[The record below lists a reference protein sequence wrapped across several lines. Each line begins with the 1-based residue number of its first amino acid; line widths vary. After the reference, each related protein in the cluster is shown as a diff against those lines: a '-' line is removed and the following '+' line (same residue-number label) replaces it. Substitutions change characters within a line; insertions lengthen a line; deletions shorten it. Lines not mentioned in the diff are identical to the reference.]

1 VGNGE
6 GRNVEVGFPD
16 RQQRARRGRHVPRRV
31 FGGPVA
37 RRRAKV
43 HHRLRYR
50 FDNSLARGPLVL
62 IGWLGVAVLLL
73 VVLATTAAAV
83 THVLFGG
90 GRNRGVVEDLWQG
103 LRRVL
108 DASAFGNDTA
118 WPARLMALF
127 VTLFGI
133 FIGGSLI
140 GLIATALDQRVDLL
154 RKGRSAVLES
164 NHTLILGWSARLPVI
179 VQELVVA
186 NQNAPRPVVV
196 ILAKRE
202 KAHMEAELRDRT
214 GDTGRT
220 KVVCRSG
227 DPGKPADLVLANIAG
242 ARSTIIL
249 VGDEGD
255 AGVVKTILAVKTL
268 DPSFAAT
275 NVVAEL
281 AHPDHART
289 VRAIADG
296 AIATVNSDDVIADV
310 TAQACHQTGLSVVL
324 RDLLDFEGD
333 ECYFAVIPEL
343 EGHTYAEA
351 LGAFETSSVIGRYS
365 ADGFVELS
373 PPPDSVFGPGDEVIA
388 VSADDDTVIFTGFRD
403 VPVPDSAD
411 AGLREEAPIRVLI
424 VGWSAFAPKVVHELD
439 AFLAPGSHIEVCI
452 NGALADPGA
461 LSQVPL
467 ANVAMT
473 VTMIGDG
480 PEHLLA
486 LGARPPFDQVIVL
499 GYRDGLSVAE
509 ADSLTLLTLLTLRK
523 VWPPQAM
530 PRVPIIAQ
538 LLDQSNVELAT
549 STGVDDFIVSDAL
562 ASLMLAQLSQRRQMQ
577 AVFDELFDPGGAG
590 VELQPASRFVTDHA
604 VGYAEIVAAG
614 AAQGVSVL
622 GWRISAS
629 GEVVINP
636 KKTRTVQLGA
646 DDQVLVVVYRAT

>member
-1 VGNGE
+1 
-6 GRNVEVGFPD
+6 
-16 RQQRARRGRHVPRRV
+16 
-31 FGGPVA
+31 
-37 RRRAKV
+37 
-43 HHRLRYR
+43 
-50 FDNSLARGPLVL
+50 
-62 IGWLGVAVLLL
+62 
-73 VVLATTAAAV
+73 
-83 THVLFGG
+83 
-90 GRNRGVVEDLWQG
+90 
-103 LRRVL
+103 
-108 DASAFGNDTA
+108 
-118 WPARLMALF
+118 
-127 VTLFGI
+127 
-133 FIGGSLI
+133 
-140 GLIATALDQRVDLL
+140 
-154 RKGRSAVLES
+154 
-164 NHTLILGWSARLPVI
+164 
-179 VQELVVA
+179 
-186 NQNAPRPVVV
+186 
-196 ILAKRE
+196 
-202 KAHMEAELRDRT
+202 
-214 GDTGRT
+214 
-220 KVVCRSG
+220 
-227 DPGKPADLVLANIAG
+227 
-242 ARSTIIL
+242 
-249 VGDEGD
+249 
-255 AGVVKTILAVKTL
+255 
-268 DPSFAAT
+268 
-275 NVVAEL
+275 
-281 AHPDHART
+281 
-289 VRAIADG
+289 
-296 AIATVNSDDVIADV
+296 
-310 TAQACHQTGLSVVL
+310 VVL

-333 ECYFAVIPEL
+333 ECYFAVVPEL

-351 LGAFETSSVIGRYS
+351 LNAFETSSVIGRYS

-388 VSADDDTVIFTGFRD
+388 VSADDDTIIFTGFRD
-403 VPVPDSAD
+403 VPVPDPAEPGIRD
-411 AGLREEAPIRVLI
+411 EAPIQVLI

-467 ANVAMT
+467 ANVTMT

-486 LGARPPFDQVIVL
+486 LSARPPFDQVIVL

-523 VWPPQAM
+523 VWPPHAM

-590 VELQPASRFVTDHA
+590 VELQPAGRFVTDQA

-636 KKTRTVQLGA
+636 KKSRAVQLGA
-646 DDQVLVVVYRAT
+646 DDQVLVVVYRTT

>member
-1 VGNGE
+1 MELKV
-6 GRNVEVGFPD
+6 PD
-16 RQQRARRGRHVPRRV
+16 KQQRARRGRHVPRRV
-31 FGGPVA
+31 FGRPVA

-62 IGWLGVAVLLL
+62 IGWLGVAVILL
-73 VVLATTAAAV
+73 VLVATTAAAV

-140 GLIATALDQRVDLL
+140 GLIATALDQRVDQL

-186 NQNAPRPVVV
+186 NQNVARPVVV

-220 KVVCRSG
+220 KVVCRNG

-268 DPSFAAT
+268 DPDFSRT

-281 AHPDHART
+281 AHCDHART

-333 ECYFAVIPEL
+333 ECYFAVVAEL
-343 EGHTYAEA
+343 EGHTYGEA

-365 ADGFVELS
+365 ADGFVELN
-373 PPPDSVFGPGDEVIA
+373 PPADSRFGPGDEVIA
-388 VSADDDTVIFTGFRD
+388 VSADDDTVVFTGFRD
-403 VPVPDSAD
+403 VPVPAAAEPGHHD
-411 AGLREEAPIRVLI
+411 EAPLRVLI
-424 VGWSAFAPKVVHELD
+424 VGWSAFAPKVIHELD
-439 AFLAPGSHIEVCI
+439 AFLAPGSHIQVCI
-452 NGALADPGA
+452 DAAIAEPGT
-461 LSQVPL
+461 LCEVPL
-467 ANVAMT
+467 ANVEMN
-473 VTMIGDG
+473 VVMIGSG

-486 LGARPPFDQVIVL
+486 LDELPPFDQVIVL
-499 GYRDGLSVAE
+499 GYRDAMSVAE
-509 ADSLTLLTLLTLRK
+509 ADSRTLLTLLTLRK
-523 VWPPQAM
+523 VWPPDAT

-549 STGVDDFIVSDAL
+549 TTGVDDFIVSDAL
-562 ASLMLAQLSQRRQMQ
+562 ASLMLAQLSQRRQLQ

-590 VELQPASRFVTDHA
+590 VELQPASRFVTDKV
-604 VGYAEIVAAG
+604 VGYAEIVSAG

-622 GWRISAS
+622 GWRINAS

-636 KKTRTVQLGA
+636 AKSRAVRLGP
-646 DDQVLVVVYRAT
+646 DDQVLVVVYRTT